1 MRRDHVIVI
10 SLLSLTAS
18 AALAQDTSII
28 ERPIDQQEA
37 AAIGRG
43 STFLVGGGV
52 VWQAPATFTGGGDL
66 SILRAYGA
74 VDVSTPVDR
83 GMAVSAGIEWDGNWY
98 DFGTGTPLGNAIGGA
113 DPWDTIVNA
122 TVNLGT
128 TIRVDSD
135 WTVLLQ
141 GFVST
146 NGEDGAEFSD
156 TITGGGF
163 GAFSYRMGPDFNLGL
178 GIIGSSRIEDD
189 PLIVPVILIDWELEQ
204 GIRLSNVDA
213 PQAFPTGPGIEL
225 VFDVS
230 KECHVAFGGR
240 WSYQRFRLDDAGPAA
255 RSDGVGEDQSIPLW
269 VRSGWRRG
277 AARMDVVFGFNAM
290 QELTIS
296 DSSGDQLAAAD
307 MNPAILLGAFFSVD
321 F

>member
-1 MRRDHVIVI
+1 MRQDLAIVVTMLGLG
-10 SLLSLTAS
+10 SG
-18 AALAQDTSII
+18 ALAQDTTVI
-28 ERPIDQQEA
+28 ERPVDEQEA

-52 VWQAPATFTGGGDL
+52 VWQAPANFTNGGDL
-66 SILRAYGA
+66 SILRGYGA
-74 VDVSTPVDR
+74 VDVTTPVDR

-98 DFGTGTPLGNAIGGA
+98 DFGAGTPLGAAIGGT

-128 TIRVDSD
+128 TVRVDRD

-141 GFVST
+141 GFAST
-146 NGEDGAEFSD
+146 NGESGADFGD

-163 GAFSYRMGPDFNLGL
+163 GALSCRLGPDFNLGL
-178 GIIGSSRIEDD
+178 GVIGSSRIEDSA
-189 PLIVPVILIDWELEQ
+189 LIVPVILVDWELEQ
-204 GIRLSNVDA
+204 GIRLTNVDA

-240 WSYQRFRLDDAGPAA
+240 WSYQRFRLDDSGPAA
-255 RSDGVGEDQSIPLW
+255 RSNGVGEDQSIPLW

-277 AARMDVVFGFNAM
+277 AARMDVVLGFNAM
-290 QELTIS
+290 QELAIS
-296 DSSGDQLAAAD
+296 GSSGDELASAD

>member
-1 MRRDHVIVI
+1 MPRD
-10 SLLSLTAS
+10 SLMALLVLGLLTK
-18 AALAQDTSII
+18 AALAQDTNII
-28 ERPIDQQEA
+28 EGPIDEQEA

-52 VWQAPATFTGGGDL
+52 LWQAPATFSGGGDL
-66 SILRAYGA
+66 SILRGYGA

-98 DFGTGTPLGNAIGGA
+98 DFGQGTPLGNAIGGA

-122 TVNLGT
+122 STNVGT
-128 TIRVDSD
+128 TIRVDSR

-146 NGEDGAEFSD
+146 NGEHGADFSD

-178 GIIGSSRIEDD
+178 GVIGSSRIEDD

-204 GIRLSNVDA
+204 GIRLTNVDA

-230 KECHVAFGGR
+230 KECHLAFGGR
-240 WSYQRFRLDDAGPAA
+240 WSYQRFRLDDDGPAA

-269 VRSGWRRG
+269 VRSGWRHG

-296 DSSGDQLAAAD
+296 DSSGDRLASAD